1 MRKFLALIMLATALA
16 ACSPRIQSIRQPVD
30 PNQAGAITIPHTM
43 GEAVLPGP
51 ALRVVALEWTYV
63 ENLLA
68 LGIQPVGVAD
78 IEGFNTW
85 VNVPVELSTDVVDVG
100 MRGEPDFETLAALQP
115 DLIID
120 TQATAAGYY
129 EQLDAIAPTLVFNPY
144 PDDPNLSTFEE
155 MQDSFR
161 LLGQATGRSDVAEQV
176 LADLDAKIAEG
187 RTAIEASGHAG
198 EGFVLSQMM
207 SWLNTA
213 YLRFFID
220 NGMATNIVE
229 QLGLENAWESDFA
242 QYGFAEVGTEALTE
256 VGDVYFF
263 YVMQHD
269 DGLNT
274 SGSFQKLWESLP
286 FVQSG
291 KAHAI
296 GGDTWLFGGPLSAEV
311 LIDRVVAAVTE

>member
-1 MRKFLALIMLATALA
+1 MRKPILILMLAAALA
-16 ACSPRIQSIRQPVD
+16 ACSPVIVPREAVD
-30 PNQAGAITIPHTM
+30 PNAAGAITIPHTM

-78 IEGFNTW
+78 IEGFNLW
-85 VNVPVELSTDVVDVG
+85 VNVPAELSPDVVDVG

-120 TQATAAGYY
+120 TQITATEYY
-129 EQLDAIAPTLVFNPY
+129 EQLNAIAPTLIFNPY
-144 PDDPNLSTFEE
+144 PEDPAVSTFQE

-161 LLGQATGRSDVAEQV
+161 LLGQATGRSEQAEQV
-176 LADLDAKIAEG
+176 LAALDARIAEG
-187 RTAIEASGHAG
+187 RAAIAASGHTG
-198 EGFVLSQMM
+198 DEFVLAQMM
-207 SWLNTA
+207 SWLNVA

-220 NGMATNIVE
+220 NGMATDIVA
-229 QLGLENAWESDFA
+229 QLGLHNAWQTEFA
-242 QYGFAEVGTEALTE
+242 QYGFTEVGTEALTE
-256 VGDVYFF
+256 LGDVHYF
-263 YVMQHD
+263 YVMQND

-291 KAHAI
+291 KAHNI
-296 GGDTWLFGGPLSAEV
+296 GGDTWLFGGPLSAGV
-311 LIDRVVAAVTE
+311 LVDRVVAAVTE

>member
-1 MRKFLALIMLATALA
+1 MRKLLILVLAALLA
-16 ACSPRIQSIRQPVD
+16 ACAPVIVPREAVD
-30 PNQAGAITIPHTM
+30 PNAAGAITIPHTM

-85 VNVPVELSTDVVDVG
+85 VNVPAELSPDVVDVG

-129 EQLDAIAPTLVFNPY
+129 VQLDAIAPTLVFNPY
-144 PDDPNLSTFEE
+144 PEDPALSTFAE

-161 LLGQATGRSDVAEQV
+161 LLGQATGRSEQAEQV
-176 LADLDAKIAEG
+176 LAGLDAQIAAG
-187 RTAIEASGHAG
+187 RAAIAASGHAG
-198 EGFVLSQMM
+198 EPFVLAQMM
-207 SWLNTA
+207 SYLNNA

-220 NGMATNIVE
+220 NGMATNIIE
-229 QLGLENAWESDFA
+229 QLGLENAWGSEFA
-242 QYGFAEVGTEALTE
+242 QYGFAEVGSEALTE
-256 VGDVYFF
+256 LGDVHYF
-263 YVMQHD
+263 YVIQED
-269 DGLNT
+269 DGLNR
-274 SGSFQKLWESLP
+274 SGSFQKLWDTLP

-291 KAHAI
+291 KAHTI

-311 LIDRVVAAVTE
+311 LIARVVGAVTE

>member
-1 MRKFLALIMLATALA
+1 MRKLFLVLMLASLLA
-16 ACSPRIQSIRQPVD
+16 ACSPVIVPREPVD
-30 PNQAGAITIPHTM
+30 PNAAGALTIPHTM

-78 IEGFNTW
+78 IEGYNTW
-85 VNVPVELSTDVVDVG
+85 VNVPVELSADVVDVG

-120 TQATAAGYY
+120 TQITATEYY
-129 EQLDAIAPTLVFNPY
+129 AQLDAIAPTLILNPY
-144 PDDPNLSTFEE
+144 PEDPAISTFQE

-161 LLGQATGRSDVAEQV
+161 LLGQATGRSEQAEQV
-176 LADLDAKIAEG
+176 LAELDAKIAAG
-187 RTAIEASGHAG
+187 RAAIEASGHAG
-198 EGFVLSQMM
+198 DGFVLSQMS

-229 QLGLENAWESDFA
+229 QLGLENAWQTEFA
-242 QYGFAEVGTEALTE
+242 QYGFMEVGTEALTE
-256 VGDVYFF
+256 LGDVHYF
-263 YVMQHD
+263 YVMQDD
-269 DGLNT
+269 DGLNN

-286 FVQSG
+286 FVQAG

-296 GGDTWLFGGPLSAEV
+296 GGDTWLFGGPLSAGV
-311 LIDRVVAAVTE
+311 LVDRVVAAVTE

>member
-1 MRKFLALIMLATALA
+1 MRKLLILVLASLLA
-16 ACSPRIQSIRQPVD
+16 ACAPVIVPREPVD
-30 PNQAGAITIPHTM
+30 PNTAGAITIPHTM

-85 VNVPVELSTDVVDVG
+85 VNVPAELSPDVVDVG

-129 EQLDAIAPTLVFNPY
+129 EQLDAIAPTLAFNPY
-144 PDDPNLSTFEE
+144 PDDPALSTFAE

-161 LLGQATGRSDVAEQV
+161 LLGQATGRSEQAEQV
-176 LADLDAKIAEG
+176 LAGLDAQIAAG
-187 RTAIEASGHAG
+187 REAIAASGHAG
-198 EGFVLSQMM
+198 EPFVLAQMM
-207 SWLNTA
+207 SYLNNA

-220 NGMATNIVE
+220 NGHGHQHHRAVGAGE
-229 QLGLENAWESDFA
+229 CLGQRVCPVRLCRGGQRSTHR
-242 QYGFAEVGTEALTE
+242 VG
-256 VGDVYFF
+256 
-263 YVMQHD
+263 
-269 DGLNT
+269 
-274 SGSFQKLWESLP
+274 
-286 FVQSG
+286 
-291 KAHAI
+291 
-296 GGDTWLFGGPLSAEV
+296 
-311 LIDRVVAAVTE
+311 